1 MDEICMLKLACKCI
15 GQDQTVLM
23 SALPKKARVALYRG
37 LNNSFDDRQVNLH
50 SLPFSMISANIA
62 E

>member
-1 MDEICMLKLACKCI
+1 MDEICMLKLAYKCI
-15 GQDQTVLM
+15 GQDQTVFM
-23 SALPKKARVALYRG
+23 SALPQKARVALYRG
-37 LNNSFDDRQVNLH
+37 LNNSFDDGQVNLH